1 MVKFYYNPK
10 YKYTNRTI
18 IDISDDYDFTEKNYK
33 NIDSVDTINGHLIY
47 VLEENETV
55 PTYLVEDNG
64 RRWFVSGITQL
75 RTGKLQI
82 SLLRDIISEGLKSW
96 KEEEA
101 YISAG
106 VATDYNKYKRWGL
119 PFTNTK
125 VGEERLNISGNSSYF
140 VYYVNQ
146 QQIDEQN
153 GTIEEFDLKIKQE
166 SVPEFTSVVDIEI
179 NNLNELP
186 SFEYVNA
193 GPVDNWVSKGLVKLN
208 MKNFNIPV
216 KPFQQVLAQTNGV
229 NDTVSL
235 NTDSSIVPLRDL
247 IINCSYQE
255 FAENVNNSKYEFFEA
270 MKDFLNEREQA
281 LSTSIIPT
289 NAIDNLSD
297 YIGKVIKTT
306 VDGKVYRINLQQT
319 RRTYNELLSKFD
331 CESFVGRIRNI
342 NYPSFAELLT
352 NFTSQNDY
360 FTFQSERTTYTYTLE
375 ELGFA
380 TNFDFT
386 FKANVNKLPKSAVRC
401 VNIVSNGLISDGTI
415 TQCLMLAQTNGIN
428 ADNTTGRILDIQY
441 LPFSIATQTN
451 SNFKINDIELVAQFL
466 DEDDYVY
473 TTDLPDLSNIN
484 KETDTIKIV
493 SPSRASQF
501 LFRPY
506 DNNGNMEFH
515 TKITLK
521 PYTSSIY
528 VRPSTKG
535 LLISDWDDK
544 DCLIIQEDF
553 SLTNVTSEWT
563 QYVYNNRTY
572 LNAFERQIQGREFE
586 REWERKVEQAQA
598 RSDEWTA
605 RNISAQKAQTYTG
618 NLPIISGV
626 AGAIGTAWQ
635 DENYMRAA
643 QLDREYNEALYQEG
657 LSLSRD
663 LFDYQLENIKSQPSI
678 PSKVTTIDCK
688 TLDGIYLEYYS
699 TNDSELSAISN
710 YYKYNGNRIDA
721 YGTFSDYWGWFVKGK
736 IIKSMYYTQPE
747 IDELNRRLSM
757 GIFTEVSYD

>member
-18 IDISDDYDFTEKNYK
+18 IDISDDYNFTEKNYK

-146 QQIDEQN
+146 QQIDEQH

-270 MKDFLNEREQA
+270 MKEFLNEREQL

-289 NAIDNLSD
+289 TAINNLSN
-297 YIGKVIKTT
+297 YVGKTIKTT
-306 VDGKVYRINLQQT
+306 VDGKVYRIGVQQV
-319 RRTYNELLSKFD
+319 RRTYNEVLSITD
-331 CESFVGRIRNI
+331 CEPFVGRIRNI
-342 NYPSFAELLT
+342 SYPSFAELLT
-352 NFTSQNDY
+352 NFTSRTDY

-380 TNFDFT
+380 TSFDFT

-721 YGTFSDYWGWFVKGK
+721 YGTFSNYWGWFVKGK